1 MDTEKRKA
9 RVGHGVDEPVRQ
21 MAALRAQD
29 VVVAA
34 KRDDP
39 RLDVPAAEPCQAIGV
54 HAGAEDGVARR
65 RRPPPSSRSERRARP
80 LDDAVHLVAKQ

>member
-1 MDTEKRKA
+1 
-9 RVGHGVDEPVRQ
+9 

-54 HAGAEDGVARR
+54 HAGAEDGVAGVDVPRR
-65 RRPPPSSRSERRARP
+65 RLDPNAAPGP